1 MSIYAVASI
10 ARNRHPA
17 SSKLTYLSVYDSF
30 YLHVLAFAFY
40 IPPRV
45 AEPKHLL
52 LVELG
57 VRSIYA
63 LSFFLLIDCPQ
74 PNLTCAAHT
83 KAETLRDVGA
93 SFPFIRDLCHACS
106 LELEALGLALL
117 VSTRSYRFDP
127 GFHP

>member
-1 MSIYAVASI
+1 MLLL

-57 VRSIYA
+57 LAMLY
-63 LSFFLLIDCPQ
+63 
-74 PNLTCAAHT
+74 
-83 KAETLRDVGA
+83 EA
-93 SFPFIRDLCHACS
+93 SMPCHF
-106 LELEALGLALL
+106 
-117 VSTRSYRFDP
+117 YY
-127 GFHP
+127 

>member
-1 MSIYAVASI
+1 MLLL
-10 ARNRHPA
+10 ARNRHSA

-57 VRSIYA
+57 LAMLYSIYA
-63 LSFFLLIDCPQ
+63 LSFLLLIDCPQ
-74 PNLTCAAHT
+74 PNLTCAANT

-93 SFPFIRDLCHACS
+93 SLLSAI
-106 LELEALGLALL
+106 LAM
-117 VSTRSYRFDP
+117 RAP
-127 GFHP
+127 